1 MKKLRLILGDQ
12 LNTNHSWFQEK
23 DTDTIYC
30 LFEMRQETDY
40 VQHHIQ
46 KVVGFFSAMRSFSSE
61 LSAKNHK
68 VIYYKI
74 NDQRNKQD
82 LVKNLLQIIH
92 EEEIVQFEYLSP
104 DEYRL
109 DKQLTEFC
117 KTISIKNT
125 VFDTEHFYTD
135 RSELKNFYEGKKLY
149 VMENFYRYMRK
160 KHHVLMEGSK
170 PEGGEWNYDKSNR
183 KKWKKETLIPPYKI
197 FLKDVSELVNEIK
210 IADIQTI
217 GNINIKN
224 FEYPTT
230 RNEVLD
236 QLDYFC
242 SHLLIYFGDYQDAM
256 HTDEV
261 NLYHSR
267 ISFAMNIKLISP
279 KEVIE
284 KVLETYRHAKN
295 EIHISQV
302 EGFIR
307 QIIGWREY
315 MRGMYWALMPS
326 YKELNVLNNQN
337 KLPNFFWTGKT
348 KMNCLKNT
356 INNSLDNAYAH
367 HIQRLM
373 ITGNFALLMQLHPDE
388 VDAWYLGIYNDAIEW
403 VQLTNTRGMSQF
415 ADGGK
420 IATKPYVSSAN
431 YIDKMSNYC
440 GSCYYNKK
448 EKTTPKACPFNSLYW
463 NFLDDKREQLSK
475 NRRMGMMYSLLNKI
489 PASDLASI
497 KEKAQ
502 HIIENADEY

>member
-23 DTDTIYC
+23 ETDTIYC

-82 LVKNLLQIIH
+82 LVKNLLQIIQ

-117 KTISIKNT
+117 KSISIKNT

-242 SHLLIYFGDYQDAM
+242 SHLLIYFGDFQDAM

>member
-1 MKKLRLILGDQ
+1 MKTLRLILGDQ
-12 LNTNHSWFQEK
+12 LNHQHSWLQEVNN
-23 DTDTIYC
+23 DVTYC

-46 KVVGFFSAMRSFSSE
+46 KVVGFFSAMRSFSDE
-61 LSAKNHK
+61 LKAKNHQ
-68 VIYYKI
+68 VIYYQI
-74 NDQRNKQD
+74 NDERNQQD
-82 LVKNLLQIIH
+82 LAKNLHLII
-92 EEEIVQFEYLSP
+92 ENNSIERFEYLFP

-109 DKQLTEFC
+109 DKQLKEFC
-117 KTISIKNT
+117 DELSIENE
-125 VFDTEHFYTD
+125 VLDSEHFYTS
-135 RSELKNFYEGKKLY
+135 RTELKVFFEGKKQYL
-149 VMENFYRYMRK
+149 MENFYRYMRK
-160 KHHVLMEGSK
+160 KHHLLMEGNQ

-183 KKWKKETLIPPYKI
+183 KKWKQDTLIPPHQI
-197 FLKDVSELVNEIK
+197 FLKDVSNLLEEIREAGIK
-210 IADIQTI
+210 TI
-217 GNINIKN
+217 GRINAKS
-224 FEYPTT
+224 FEYPTS
-230 RNEVLD
+230 RKEALE
-236 QLDYFC
+236 QLDYFGE
-242 SHLLIYFGDYQDAM
+242 HLLIHFGDYQDAM
-256 HTDEV
+256 DTNEV

-284 KVLETYRHAKN
+284 KVLETFRISKD

-315 MRGMYWALMPS
+315 MRGMYWALMPA
-326 YKELNVLNNQN
+326 YKNLNALNNHN
-337 KLPNFFWTGKT
+337 KLPNFFWNGET

-373 ITGNFALLMQLHPDE
+373 ITGNFALLMQIHPDE
-388 VDAWYLGIYNDAIEW
+388 VDQWYLGIYNDAIEW

-440 GSCYYNKK
+440 SGCHYNKK
-448 EKTTPKACPFNSLYW
+448 EKVTDKACPFNSLYW
-463 NFLDDKREQLSK
+463 NFLDDKREELSS
-475 NRRMGMMYSLLNKI
+475 NRRMGMMYNLLNKI
-489 PASDLASI
+489 PASDLSKI

>member
-1 MKKLRLILGDQ
+1 MKKIRLILGDQ
-12 LNTNHSWFQEK
+12 LNENHSWFQEK
-23 DTDTIYC
+23 NSDTIYC

-46 KVVGFFSAMRSFSSE
+46 KVVGFFSAMRSFSLE
-61 LSAKNHK
+61 LTAKNHK

-82 LVKNLLQIIH
+82 LVKNLLQIIQ

-210 IADIQTI
+210 IAKIHTI
-217 GNINIKN
+217 GNINITN

-284 KVLETYRHAKN
+284 KVLETYRYAKN

-337 KLPNFFWTGKT
+337 KLPDFFWTGKT

-403 VQLTNTRGMSQF
+403 VQLTNTRGMSQY

-475 NRRMGMMYSLLNKI
+475 NRRMGMMYSLLNKM